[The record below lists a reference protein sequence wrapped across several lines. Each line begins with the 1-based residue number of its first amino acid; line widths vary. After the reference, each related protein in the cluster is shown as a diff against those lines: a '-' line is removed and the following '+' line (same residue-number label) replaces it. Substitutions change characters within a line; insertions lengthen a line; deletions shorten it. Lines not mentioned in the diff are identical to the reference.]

1 MTTASTD
8 PINIGLV
15 GLGTVGAGTV
25 NVLRRNQVEISR
37 RAGREIRI
45 RSAAVRDLKVPRDCV
60 VDDLTLTSNPFDVTD
75 DPDIS
80 LVVELVGGCDIAK
93 EVVLRSLQQ
102 GKHVVTAN
110 KALIALHGNDIFQ
123 TAHERGLMVAFEAA
137 VAGGIS
143 IIKVIREGLSGN
155 RIDRIV
161 GIING
166 TSNYILTL
174 MLEEHYSFESALQEA
189 QRKGFAETDPS
200 FDVDGID
207 AGHKLAI
214 LAAIGFGI
222 PLQFDRVH
230 VEGISNVTLDDIQY
244 AAELGYRIKHLG
256 IAQRTPAGAELR
268 THACLTPVSALLANV
283 SGEMNAIL
291 IEGDAVGPT
300 LHYGAGAGA
309 EPTASSVVAD
319 IVDVVRALTTD
330 PGNRVPHLAFQ
341 PSALTKLPLVP
352 ILEVDSAN
360 YLRLQVID
368 QPGVLADITR
378 ILGEMEISIEAIVQK
393 GASQDGEAVPVIIT
407 THRTLERQ
415 IVDASMRIEALE
427 SVVAPITRIRIYPD
441 DGA

>member
-1 MTTASTD
+1 
-8 PINIGLV
+8 
-15 GLGTVGAGTV
+15 
-25 NVLRRNQVEISR
+25 
-37 RAGREIRI
+37 
-45 RSAAVRDLKVPRDCV
+45 
-60 VDDLTLTSNPFDVTD
+60 
-75 DPDIS
+75 
-80 LVVELVGGCDIAK
+80 
-93 EVVLRSLQQ
+93 
-102 GKHVVTAN
+102 
-110 KALIALHGNDIFQ
+110 
-123 TAHERGLMVAFEAA
+123 MVAFEAA

-155 RIDRIV
+155 RIDRII

-166 TSNYILTL
+166 TCNYILTL

-189 QRKGFAETDPS
+189 QRKGFAESDPS

-207 AGHKLAI
+207 AGHKLTI

-230 VEGISNVTLDDIQY
+230 VEGISNVTLDDIRY
-244 AAELGYRIKHLG
+244 AAELGYRVKHLG
-256 IAQRTPAGAELR
+256 IAQRTSAGAELR

-341 PSALTKLPLVP
+341 PSALTDLPVVP
-352 ILEVDSAN
+352 ILEVNSAN

-378 ILGEMEISIEAIVQK
+378 ILGEMQISIEAIVQK
-393 GASQDGEAVPVIIT
+393 RASRDGEAVPVIIT

-415 IVDASMRIEALE
+415 IVAASTRIEALD

-441 DGA
+441 GA

>member
-60 VDDLTLTSNPFDVTD
+60 VDDLALTSNPFDVTD
-75 DPDIS
+75 DPEIS
-80 LVVELVGGCDIAK
+80 LVVELVGGCHIAK

-123 TAHERGLMVAFEAA
+123 AAHERGLMVAFEAA

-174 MLEEHYSFESALQEA
+174 MLEEQYSFESALQEA

-268 THACLTPVSALLANV
+268 THACLTPVNALLANV

-341 PSALTKLPLVP
+341 PSALTELPLVP

-407 THRTLERQ
+407 THRTLEQQ

-427 SVVAPITRIRIYPD
+427 TVVAPITRIRIYPD
-441 DGA
+441 GA

>member
-75 DPDIS
+75 DPEIS
-80 LVVELVGGCDIAK
+80 LVVELVGGCHIAK

-123 TAHERGLMVAFEAA
+123 AAHERGLMVAFEAA

-174 MLEEHYSFESALQEA
+174 MLEEQYSFESALQEA
-189 QRKGFAETDPS
+189 QRKGFAETAPS

-268 THACLTPVSALLANV
+268 THACLTPVNALLANV

-341 PSALTKLPLVP
+341 PSALTELPLVP

-407 THRTLERQ
+407 THRTLEQQ

-427 SVVAPITRIRIYPD
+427 TVVAPITRIRIYPD
-441 DGA
+441 GA

>member
-80 LVVELVGGCDIAK
+80 LVVELVGGCHIAK

-123 TAHERGLMVAFEAA
+123 AAHERGLMVAFEAA

-174 MLEEHYSFESALQEA
+174 MLEEQYSFESALQEA

-268 THACLTPVSALLANV
+268 THACLTPVNALLANV

-341 PSALTKLPLVP
+341 PSALTELPLVP

-407 THRTLERQ
+407 THRTLEQQ

-427 SVVAPITRIRIYPD
+427 TVVAPITRIRIYPD
-441 DGA
+441 GA

>member
-75 DPDIS
+75 DPEIS
-80 LVVELVGGCDIAK
+80 LVVELIGGCHIAK

-123 TAHERGLMVAFEAA
+123 AAHERGLMVAFEAA

-174 MLEEHYSFESALQEA
+174 MLEEQYSFESALQEA

-230 VEGISNVTLDDIQY
+230 VEGISSVTLDDIQY

-268 THACLTPVSALLANV
+268 THACLTPVNALLANV

-341 PSALTKLPLVP
+341 PSALTELPLVP
-352 ILEVDSAN
+352 ILKVDSAN

-407 THRTLERQ
+407 THRTLEQQ

-427 SVVAPITRIRIYPD
+427 TVVAPITRIRIYPD
-441 DGA
+441 GA

>member
-1 MTTASTD
+1 M
-8 PINIGLV
+8 
-15 GLGTVGAGTV
+15 GAGTV

-75 DPDIS
+75 DPEIS
-80 LVVELVGGCDIAK
+80 LVVELVGGCHIAK

-110 KALIALHGNDIFQ
+110 KALIALHGNEIFQ
-123 TAHERGLMVAFEAA
+123 AALERGLIVAFEAA

-174 MLEEHYSFESALQEA
+174 MLEEQYSFESALQEA

-268 THACLTPVSALLANV
+268 THACLTPVNALLANV

-341 PSALTKLPLVP
+341 PSALTELPLVP

-407 THRTLERQ
+407 THRTLEQQ

-427 SVVAPITRIRIYPD
+427 TVVAPITRIRIYPD
-441 DGA
+441 GA

>member
-1 MTTASTD
+1 MMTTASTD

-75 DPDIS
+75 DPEIS
-80 LVVELVGGCDIAK
+80 LVVELVGGCHIAK

-123 TAHERGLMVAFEAA
+123 AAHERGLMVAFEAA

-174 MLEEHYSFESALQEA
+174 MLEEQYSFESALQEA

-268 THACLTPVSALLANV
+268 THACLTPVNALLANV

-341 PSALTKLPLVP
+341 PSALTELPLVP

-407 THRTLERQ
+407 THRTLEQQ

-427 SVVAPITRIRIYPD
+427 TVVAPITRIRIYPD
-441 DGA
+441 GA

>member
-75 DPDIS
+75 DPEIS
-80 LVVELVGGCDIAK
+80 LVVELVGGCHIAK

-123 TAHERGLMVAFEAA
+123 AAHERGLMVAFEAA

-174 MLEEHYSFESALQEA
+174 MLEEQYSFESALQEA
-189 QRKGFAETDPS
+189 QRKGFAETAPS

-268 THACLTPVSALLANV
+268 THACLTPANALLANV

-341 PSALTKLPLVP
+341 PSALTELPLVP

-407 THRTLERQ
+407 THRTLEQQ

-427 SVVAPITRIRIYPD
+427 TVVAPITRIRIYPD
-441 DGA
+441 GA

>member
-75 DPDIS
+75 DPEIS
-80 LVVELVGGCDIAK
+80 LVVELVGGCHIAK

-123 TAHERGLMVAFEAA
+123 AAHERGLMVAFEAA

-174 MLEEHYSFESALQEA
+174 MLEEQYSFESALQEA

-268 THACLTPVSALLANV
+268 THACLTPVNALLANV

-341 PSALTKLPLVP
+341 PSALTELPLVP

-407 THRTLERQ
+407 THRTLEQQ

-441 DGA
+441 GA

>member
-1 MTTASTD
+1 M
-8 PINIGLV
+8 
-15 GLGTVGAGTV
+15 
-25 NVLRRNQVEISR
+25 
-37 RAGREIRI
+37 
-45 RSAAVRDLKVPRDCV
+45 
-60 VDDLTLTSNPFDVTD
+60 
-75 DPDIS
+75 
-80 LVVELVGGCDIAK
+80 
-93 EVVLRSLQQ
+93 
-102 GKHVVTAN
+102 
-110 KALIALHGNDIFQ
+110 
-123 TAHERGLMVAFEAA
+123 
-137 VAGGIS
+137 
-143 IIKVIREGLSGN
+143 
-155 RIDRIV
+155 
-161 GIING
+161 
-166 TSNYILTL
+166 
-174 MLEEHYSFESALQEA
+174 QEA

-268 THACLTPVSALLANV
+268 THACLTPVNALLANV

-407 THRTLERQ
+407 THRTLEQQ

-427 SVVAPITRIRIYPD
+427 TVVAPITRIRIYQ

>member
-25 NVLRRNQVEISR
+25 SVLRRNQVEISR

-45 RSAAVRDLKVPRDCV
+45 RSVAVRDLKASRDCA

-93 EVVLRSLQQ
+93 EVVLRSLHQ

-123 TAHERGLMVAFEAA
+123 VAHERGLMVAFEAA

-155 RIDRIV
+155 RIDRII

-166 TSNYILTL
+166 TCNYILTL
-174 MLEEHYSFESALQEA
+174 MLEGDYSFESALQEA
-189 QRKGFAETDPS
+189 QRKGFAESDPS

-207 AGHKLAI
+207 AGHKLTI

-230 VEGISNVTLDDIQY
+230 VEGISNVTLDDIRY
-244 AAELGYRIKHLG
+244 AAELGYRVKHLG

-268 THACLTPVSALLANV
+268 THACLTPVGALLANV
-283 SGEMNAIL
+283 TGEMNAIL

-319 IVDVVRALTTD
+319 IVDVVRALTMD

-341 PSALTKLPLVP
+341 PSALADLPVVP
-352 ILEVDSAN
+352 ILEVDSSN

-378 ILGEMEISIEAIVQK
+378 ILGEMQISIEAIVQK
-393 GASQDGEAVPVIIT
+393 GASHDGEAVPVIIT

-415 IVDASMRIEALE
+415 IVGASTRIEALD

-441 DGA
+441 GV

>member
-75 DPDIS
+75 DPEIS
-80 LVVELVGGCDIAK
+80 LVVELVGGCHIAK

-123 TAHERGLMVAFEAA
+123 AAHERGLMVAFEAA

-174 MLEEHYSFESALQEA
+174 MLEEQYSFESALQEA

-268 THACLTPVSALLANV
+268 THACLTPVNALLANV

-341 PSALTKLPLVP
+341 PSALTELPLVP

-407 THRTLERQ
+407 THRTLEQQ

-427 SVVAPITRIRIYPD
+427 TVVAPITRIRIYPD
-441 DGA
+441 GA

>member
-75 DPDIS
+75 DPEIS
-80 LVVELVGGCDIAK
+80 LVVELVGGCHIAK

-123 TAHERGLMVAFEAA
+123 AAHERGLMVAFEAA

-174 MLEEHYSFESALQEA
+174 MLEEQYSFESALQEA

-268 THACLTPVSALLANV
+268 THACLTPVNALLANV

-407 THRTLERQ
+407 THRTLEQQ

-427 SVVAPITRIRIYPD
+427 TVVAPITRIRIYPD
-441 DGA
+441 GA